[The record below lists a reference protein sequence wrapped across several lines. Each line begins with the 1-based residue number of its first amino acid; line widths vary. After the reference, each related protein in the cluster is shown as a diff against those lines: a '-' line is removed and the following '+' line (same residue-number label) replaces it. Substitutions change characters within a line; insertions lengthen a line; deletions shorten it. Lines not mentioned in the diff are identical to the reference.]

1 MRRAEVRVTG
11 TRVDSRAAVDPK
23 AKLGAGVS
31 IGPYSVIGADVEIG
45 DGTVVGPH
53 VVIQGPTR
61 VGRNNKIH
69 PFASLGGAPQ
79 DKKYAG
85 EPTTLELGDG
95 NSIFEFVTLNRGT
108 AQDKGTTRIGSDNW
122 LMAYVHVAHDCLL
135 GDHIIMANNATL
147 AGHVDIEDWAILGG
161 FSKVHQFVR
170 IGAHSFT
177 GMNVDLTRDVPP
189 YVMVSGTPVEPHG
202 INSEGLKRRGFNA
215 EQQRNIKNAYRVLYR
230 SELRLEEALLQLKA
244 LGETQPEVALMVRFL
259 EKSERSITR

>member
-1 MRRAEVRVTG
+1 MAGIDQRAV
-11 TRVDSRAAVDPK
+11 VDPA
-23 AKLGAGVS
+23 AKIAAGVS
-31 IGPYSVIGADVEIG
+31 IGPYSVIGAGVEIG
-45 DGTVVGPH
+45 AGTVIGPH

-61 VGRNNKIH
+61 IGRENRIH

-85 EPTTLELGDG
+85 EPTLLEIGDR

-108 AQDKGTTRIGSDNW
+108 AQDKGTTRIGDDNW
-122 LMAYVHVAHDCLL
+122 LMAYVHVAHDCIL
-135 GDHIIMANNATL
+135 GNNIIMANNATL

-161 FSKVHQFVR
+161 FTKIHQFVR

-177 GMNVDLTRDVPP
+177 GMNVDITRDVPP

-215 EQQRNIKNAYRVLYR
+215 EQIRNIKNAYRVLYR
-230 SELRLEEALLQLKA
+230 SELRLEEALEQLRT
-244 LGETQPEVALMVRFL
+244 LGASQPEVALMVRFL
-259 EKSERSITR
+259 EQSERSITR

>member
-1 MRRAEVRVTG
+1 VAG
-11 TRVDSRAAVDPK
+11 IDPRAAIDPK
-23 AKLGAGVS
+23 ARLDSSVS
-31 IGPYSVIGADVEIG
+31 VGPYSVIGPDVEIG
-45 DGTVVGPH
+45 AGTVIGAH

-61 VGRNNKIH
+61 IGRENHIQ
-69 PFASLGGAPQ
+69 PFASLGGVPQ

-85 EPTTLELGDG
+85 EPTLLELGDR

-108 AQDKGTTRIGSDNW
+108 AQDKGTTKIGSDNW

-135 GDHIIMANNATL
+135 GDNIIMANNATL

-161 FSKVHQFVR
+161 FSKIHQFVR

-177 GMNVDLTRDVPP
+177 GMNVDITRDVPP

-202 INSEGLKRRGFNA
+202 INSEGLKRRDFTP
-215 EQQRNIKNAYRVLYR
+215 EQVRNIKNAYRILYR
-230 SELRLEEALLQLKA
+230 SELRLEEALQQIKA
-244 LGETQPEVALMVRFL
+244 LGETQPEVALMARFL

>member
-1 MRRAEVRVTG
+1 VSGVHPQAL
-11 TRVDSRAAVDPK
+11 VDPK
-23 AKLGAGVS
+23 AKLDSSVS
-31 IGPYSVIGADVEIG
+31 VGPFSVIGPGVEIG
-45 DGTVVGPH
+45 AGTVIGPH

-61 VGRNNKIH
+61 IGRDNRIH

-85 EPTTLELGDG
+85 EPTTLEVGDR

-108 AQDKGTTRIGSDNW
+108 AQDKGSTRIGNDNW

-135 GDHIIMANNATL
+135 GDNVTMANNATL
-147 AGHVDIEDWAILGG
+147 AGHVDIEEWAILGG
-161 FSKVHQFVR
+161 FSKIHQFVR

-177 GMNVDLTRDVPP
+177 GMNVDITRDVPP

-202 INSEGLKRRGFNA
+202 INSEGLKRRGFGT
-215 EQQRNIKNAYRVLYR
+215 EQIRNIKNAYKVLYR
-230 SELRLEEALLQLKA
+230 SDLRLEEALQQLRA
-244 LGETQPEVALMVRFL
+244 LGEAQPEVALMARFL

>member
-1 MRRAEVRVTG
+1 MSETRIDPRAV
-11 TRVDSRAAVDPK
+11 VDPK

-31 IGPYSVIGADVEIG
+31 VGPYSIIGPDVEIG
-45 DGTVVGPH
+45 DATVVGPH

-61 VGRNNKIH
+61 IGSHNRIH

-122 LMAYVHVAHDCLL
+122 LMAYVHVAHDCFL

-161 FSKVHQFVR
+161 FSKIHQFVR

-177 GMNVDLTRDVPP
+177 GMNVDITRDVPP
-189 YVMVSGTPVEPHG
+189 YVMVSGTPVAPHG
-202 INSEGLKRRGFNA
+202 INSEGLKRRGFTA

-230 SELRLEEALLQLKA
+230 SDLRLEEALQQLKA
-244 LGETQPEVALMVRFL
+244 LGETQPEVGLMARFL